1 MYDGGFIMK
10 CIIPYQRCIIQFE
23 CYIKI
28 PNILG
33 KPNPLKIF
41 ENRKYEIY
49 TFTLVEFQNKE
60 LKEEKFIHKNYVG
73 FIFL

>member
-1 MYDGGFIMK
+1 MKFI
-10 CIIPYQRCIIQFE
+10 ILYQRCIIQFE

-33 KPNPLKIF
+33 KPNALKIL

-49 TFTLVEFQNKE
+49 LKYKFTLVEFQNEE
-60 LKEEKFIHKNYVG
+60 LKEEKFIHKKICWIY
-73 FIFL
+73 FL